1 MYEKIIRYIFT
12 IFRFLETNKVFK
24 MGINY
29 VPIDVYKSVKKN
41 FPISDQELSEI
52 VTVIRRI
59 RGTTLSRVATIYNA
73 LNSNDYD
80 IIKLGIG
87 KPTPRTLY
95 VLKELMNK
103 IAKKYVKYKISE
115 AKEKEIES

>member
-1 MYEKIIRYIFT
+1 
-12 IFRFLETNKVFK
+12 

-73 LNSNDYD
+73 LNSNDYE

-103 IAKKYVKYKISE
+103 IAKRYVKYKISE